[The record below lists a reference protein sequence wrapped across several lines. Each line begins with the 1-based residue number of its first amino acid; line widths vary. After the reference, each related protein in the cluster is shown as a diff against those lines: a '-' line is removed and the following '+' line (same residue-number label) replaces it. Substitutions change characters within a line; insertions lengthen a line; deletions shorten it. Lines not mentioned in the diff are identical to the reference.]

1 MWPFCCYTNRMDSIK
16 KILIA
21 DDELAIANALALKL
35 TKVGFEVKVSNDG
48 VEAIKLIKEESYD
61 LILLDLM
68 MDKKDGFAVLE
79 DMQNANIKTPVIVT
93 SNLGQS
99 EDISRAESLG
109 AVGYFVKSDTPIS
122 EIVEKVKNILHIL

>member
-1 MWPFCCYTNRMDSIK
+1 MDEKK

-21 DDELAIANALALKL
+21 DDESAIANALALKL
-35 TKVGFEVKVSNDG
+35 SCVGFDTKIASDG
-48 VEAIKLIKEESYD
+48 VEAIDLIKKESFD

-79 DMQNANIKTPVIVT
+79 DMQEANIETPVIVT
-93 SNLGQS
+93 SNLGQT
-99 EDISRAESLG
+99 EDMSRAENLG
-109 AVGYFVKSDTPIS
+109 AVGYFVKSNTPIS